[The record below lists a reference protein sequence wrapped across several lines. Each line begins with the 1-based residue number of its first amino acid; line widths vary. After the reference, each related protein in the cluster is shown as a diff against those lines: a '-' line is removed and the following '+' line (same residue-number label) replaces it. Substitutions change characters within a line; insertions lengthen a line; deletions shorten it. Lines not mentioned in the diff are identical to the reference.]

1 MVDIRNNENLR
12 ESWFITNNSSN
23 NINIGDLPLI
33 PTLKAGKSEDLLKYY
48 TREKVG
54 HSTVLVSLVKNGVL
68 SLNKS
73 KIYSNILPGE
83 ITAATIDEAITSAEE
98 NELIDKITAGDG
110 VDNSSGGILL
120 HGKDSDNTAQ
130 PVGISGEENDE
141 IEVMNLDTETLLEDI
156 YLELIKANIQMSI
169 ITGNHIKN
177 RDIDSLQRN

>member
-73 KIYSNILPGE
+73 KIYSNTLPGS
-83 ITAATIDEAITSAEE
+83 ITATTIDEAITPAEE
-98 NELIDKITAGDG
+98 NELIDKITTGEEI
-110 VDNSSGGILL
+110 DNDTGGILL
-120 HGKDSDNTAQ
+120 HGKDPDNTAQ
-130 PVGISGEENDE
+130 PIGISGEENDE
-141 IEVMNLDTETLLEDI
+141 IEIMNLDTETLLEDI
-156 YLELIKANIQMSI
+156 YLELIKANMQMSI

-177 RDIDSLQRN
+177 RDIDAIQEN